1 MDVNF
6 FYDKQLKINHG
17 RFHLLNVPSCPI
29 AVKILFFMFF
39 PSWQQQAEQVLKQKI
54 LFSCMQEE
62 ANYMASC
69 IEFESKWKQ
78 QLYNILELRLKA
90 HLIMVTNTF

>member
-1 MDVNF
+1 L
-6 FYDKQLKINHG
+6 QLK
-17 RFHLLNVPSCPI
+17 FYFLC
-29 AVKILFFMFF
+29 FFS
-39 PSWQQQAEQVLKQKI
+39 SWQQQAEQVLKQKI

-78 QLYNILELRLKA
+78 QLYNILEVRLKA